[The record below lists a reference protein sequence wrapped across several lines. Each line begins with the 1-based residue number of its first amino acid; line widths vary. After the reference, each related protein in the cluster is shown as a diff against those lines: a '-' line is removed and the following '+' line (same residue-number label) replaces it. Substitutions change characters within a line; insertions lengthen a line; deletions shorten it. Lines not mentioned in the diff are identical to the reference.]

1 MKTIFV
7 KPHEVERKWYIVDA
21 AGKRLGRV
29 AAKVASILRGKHK
42 PLYTPHQEVGDY
54 VIIINAEKVEVTG
67 NKRKDKLYYHHSGH
81 PGGLRVEPFEKV
93 ILRKPTYPLE
103 VAIKGMLPKN
113 RLGRKLFKNVKIY
126 AGEAHPHG
134 AQKPEPLQ
142 IP

>member
-7 KPHEVERKWYIVDA
+7 KPQEVERKWYIVDA

-42 PLYTPHQEVGDY
+42 PIYTPHQEVGDY

-67 NKRKDKLYYHHSGH
+67 NKRKDKLYYHHSGQ
-81 PGGLRVEPFEKV
+81 PGGLRVESFEKV
-93 ILRKPTYPLE
+93 IQRKPTYPLE
-103 VAIKGMLPKN
+103 AAIKGMLPKN

>member
-7 KPHEVERKWYIVDA
+7 RPHEVERKWYIVDA

-42 PLYTPHQEVGDY
+42 PIYTPHQEVGDY
-54 VIIINAEKVEVTG
+54 VIIINADKVVVTG
-67 NKRKDKLYYHHSGH
+67 RKRKDKLYYHHSGQ
-81 PGGLRVEPFEKV
+81 PGGLRVESFEQV
-93 ILRKPTYPLE
+93 IQRKPTYPLE